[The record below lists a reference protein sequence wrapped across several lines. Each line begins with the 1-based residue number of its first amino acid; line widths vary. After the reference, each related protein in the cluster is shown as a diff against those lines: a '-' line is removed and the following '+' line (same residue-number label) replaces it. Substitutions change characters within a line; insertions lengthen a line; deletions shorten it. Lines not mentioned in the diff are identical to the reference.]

1 MKNKS
6 SKDIGKP
13 DVETVERYHAKVLKL
28 RGYCAEINKIAPA
41 LIEAES
47 KLRGEAERR
56 ERKESEIRG
65 AEAWK
70 YLLFT
75 IIGAV
80 IGGIIG
86 ALVLAG

>member
-1 MKNKS
+1 M
-6 SKDIGKP
+6 
-13 DVETVERYHAKVLKL
+13 
-28 RGYCAEINKIAPA
+28 APA

-47 KLRGEAERR
+47 KLREEVEQR
-56 ERKESEIRG
+56 ERKESEIRR

-75 IIGAV
+75 IIGAI